1 MTDGISGAASSQYLG
16 QYSGVSSATIDQ
28 LVQAD
33 AIPMTLMQ
41 DQVAN
46 LQVQQGA
53 WGDVRTSLNN
63 FLTDVKALQNTDTY
77 NAKVATSSNTNVA
90 TITGDDTAETGS
102 HDLIVQQLASA
113 SKWTGARVNSVPDSK
128 TALKLTGTLVLNLT
142 PEAETITGTDKQL
155 ATIAAFKLP
164 SNTTT
169 TPATSKLT
177 LNIQA
182 NDSLGTIVEQVNAQT
197 KQTDIAAS
205 IVDNHLVLSSTQT
218 GKAQFSID
226 SSSSD
231 GIANNLGLQTPQST
245 TTQGQA
251 AIFSLDGL
259 AIGRTSNNVTDVLD
273 GATINLTGVSAN
285 TTTNTTTNATPTPT
299 NLTLTADTK
308 KFETAV
314 NTMVNQYN
322 SLMGVI
328 NTELD
333 PGDPSKSGNQAG
345 SLVGDS
351 NLMELQEELENMVT
365 GSQNST
371 GTSKDYNTADS
382 IGISFTDKSGTLGLD
397 STKFENALAAN
408 PSAVKNFFYQG
419 DVNKITGIATNESGY
434 AFDLGNLANKYL
446 VSSTGN
452 QGIIALQTAGYDS
465 TIKDLNSQISN
476 FQDQLTAKRAAYV
489 TQFSALDSYMAQ
501 AQSQLAYFAKQMG

>member
-63 FLTDVKALQNTDTY
+63 FLTDVKVLQNTDTY
-77 NAKVATSSNTNVA
+77 NAKVATSSNTKVA
-90 TITGDDTAETGS
+90 TITGDDTAEIGS
-102 HDLIVQQLASA
+102 HDVIVQQLASA
-113 SKWTGARVNSVPDSK
+113 SKWTGTRVNSVPDSK
-128 TALKLTGTLVLNLT
+128 TALKLTGTLALDLT
-142 PEAETITGTDKQL
+142 PEAETITGTDEQV
-155 ATIAAFKLP
+155 ATVAAFKLS

-169 TPATSKLT
+169 ATPSTTSKLI

-182 NDSLGTIVEQVNAQT
+182 NDTLGTIVEQVNAQT
-197 KQTDIAAS
+197 KQTDIAAA
-205 IVDNHLVLSSTQT
+205 IVDNHLVLSSIQT
-218 GKAQFSID
+218 GKAKFSVD

-231 GIANNLGLQTPQST
+231 GIANNLGLQIPQST
-245 TTQGQA
+245 TAQGQA

-259 AIGRTSNNVTDVLD
+259 AIGRTSNSVTDVLD
-273 GATINLTGVSAN
+273 GATINLTGVSA
-285 TTTNTTTNATPTPT
+285 NTTTNATPTPT

-314 NTMVNQYN
+314 NTMVTQYN

-333 PGDPSKSGNQAG
+333 PGDPSKSGNQSG

-365 GSQNST
+365 GSQNGT
-371 GTSKDYNTADS
+371 GTSKAYNTADS
-382 IGISFTDKSGTLGLD
+382 VGISFIDKSGTLGLD
-397 STKFENALAAN
+397 STKFENALATN

-419 DVNKITGIATNESGY
+419 EVNKVTGVATNESGY
-434 AFDLGNLANKYL
+434 TFDLGRLANKYL

-501 AQSQLAYFAKQMG
+501 AQSQLAYFTRQIG